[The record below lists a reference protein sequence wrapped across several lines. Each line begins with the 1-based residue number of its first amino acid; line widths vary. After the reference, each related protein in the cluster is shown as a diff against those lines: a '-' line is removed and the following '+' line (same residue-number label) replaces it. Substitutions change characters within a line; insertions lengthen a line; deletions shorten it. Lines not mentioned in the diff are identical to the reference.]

1 MIWRCINV
9 SEVVLV
15 IVSRYVAIGIFCIL
29 IDTFIYLTIAVL
41 TLLVHRYACEYVDL
55 LNIKPGVFGSYGYM
69 RHHDMEMYKC
79 K

>member
-29 IDTFIYLTIAVL
+29 IDTFIYLAIAVL
-41 TLLVHRYACEYVDL
+41 TSLVGRVQT
-55 LNIKPGVFGSYGYM
+55 YGQGN
-69 RHHDMEMYKC
+69 HETNH
-79 K
+79 